1 MARALVVEDDQS
13 LGNLLCHTLSKAG
26 ITSVC
31 VATAEDAAIELA
43 AKPVDYALIDVTL
56 PGTSGLYVIEAIRHL
71 EKERRPAV
79 VLITATRANILDK
92 IERSVVTTVMF
103 KPLNVKALVAF
114 VAELAPLPAHG

>member
-31 VATAEDAAIELA
+31 VA
-43 AKPVDYALIDVTL
+43 K
-56 PGTSGLYVIEAIRHL
+56 
-71 EKERRPAV
+71 
-79 VLITATRANILDK
+79 
-92 IERSVVTTVMF
+92 TVMF